1 MGRGMTMAQRVKRE
15 QHHTSSRVMR
25 EGDIRPTRFFSKAQ
39 EEAVAKEVGGTRQL
53 NSGATLFAKGDVKSM
68 RFLIECK
75 TKTKPSDSISI
86 KKEWIEKLVQESL
99 FEGKENWALA
109 FNFGPN
115 EQDYYVIDGHLFGL
129 LTEKLMED

>member
-1 MGRGMTMAQRVKRE
+1 MAVGLRQREK
-15 QHHTSSRVMR
+15 
-25 EGDIRPTRFFSKAQ
+25 EGAKPLPTRHFSKIQ
-39 EEAVAKEVGGTRQL
+39 EDAVAKAISGKRTP
-53 NSGATLFAKGDVKSM
+53 NSGATTWVKSDVLSDK
-68 RFLIECK
+68 FAIECK

-86 KKEWIEKLVQESL
+86 KTEWIEKLVQESL

>member
-1 MGRGMTMAQRVKRE
+1 MTQRVKRE
-15 QHHTSSRVMR
+15 QHRTSSRVMR
-25 EGDIRPTRFFSKAQ
+25 EGDKRPTRFFSKAQ
-39 EEAVAKEVGGTRQL
+39 EEAVAKEVGGIRQL
-53 NSGATLFAKGDVKSM
+53 NSGATPFAKGDVKSM
-68 RFLIECK
+68 QFLIECK